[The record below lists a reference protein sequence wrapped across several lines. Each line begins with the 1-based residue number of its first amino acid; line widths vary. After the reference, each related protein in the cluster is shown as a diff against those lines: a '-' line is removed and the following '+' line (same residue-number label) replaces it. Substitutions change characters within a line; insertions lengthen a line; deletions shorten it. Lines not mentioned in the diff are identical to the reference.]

1 MKTLWHKRKNRAFT
15 LIEMLVVISI
25 IAVLA
30 AILLPALSSG
40 KRRAQ
45 RIQCIGNLKEI
56 GTAFQIFAHD
66 HRGKFP
72 MQTPVAE
79 GGSEEF
85 VMAGMNISG
94 TFYFSYRHLQT
105 LAGELV
111 VPRLLICPAD
121 LRREPA
127 LSFNSLQNS
136 NVSYFVNAY
145 ADYDQSLTTLAGDRN
160 ITNAAGA
167 TASLVRGTYG
177 LRWTRELH
185 SFKGNVLFSDTHV
198 EQLNNVQVSL
208 PGATVANSVFFLPAV
223 RMPTPAGTIN
233 QAPGGSPGITIS
245 QSGNQSPPPSARPPS
260 DTRQSANAGPG
271 TPTPPPLPA
280 PMRNGM
286 SGSTMAAH
294 AITTPQ
300 TITVVNAR
308 ETNAVAENSGP
319 QPAAAPATIDEDE
332 PPLLWLQGAA
342 HTVIAKSSWWLWLL
356 LALLIAA
363 AAYLYSRKK
372 TRGRARRRS

>member
-1 MKTLWHKRKNRAFT
+1 MKSLWHKQENRAFT
-15 LIEMLVVISI
+15 LIEMLVVIAI

-30 AILLPALSSG
+30 ALLLPALTQG

-45 RIQCIGNLKEI
+45 RIQCIGNLKEM

-72 MQTPVAE
+72 MQTPVAD
-79 GGSEEF
+79 GGSQEF
-85 VMAGMNISG
+85 VMAGLNING

-121 LRREPA
+121 LTREPA

-160 ITNAAGA
+160 ITNAASA

-223 RMPTPAGTIN
+223 RIPTSAGAITLSV
-233 QAPGGSPGITIS
+233 GGSPGSTVS
-245 QSGNQSPPPSARPPS
+245 QSGTPPRPPGARPPAS
-260 DTRQSANAGPG
+260 AGPD
-271 TPTPPPLPA
+271 TPTPAPPPA
-280 PMRNGM
+280 PARNGM

-294 AITTPQ
+294 AITMPP
-300 TITVVNAR
+300 TIIVANAR
-308 ETNAVAENSGP
+308 ETNAVAENSDP
-319 QPAAAPATIDEDE
+319 QSAAAPAAIDEDQ

-372 TRGRARRRS
+372 SRGRARRRS